1 MVETTPYN
9 GTVYNLSTGDETFL
23 VSNVVTHNCG
33 ARWGKDRCSAME
45 FIYKFAYMLSEDR
58 GPELVPTVHAWI
70 VAPIMKLARQ
80 VWNELKA
87 YFPVSYTHLDVYKRQ
102 TIDQSKQELEKRR
115 EVLALEA
122 RLKDLRYIQ
131 KLDEVSETILDV
143 LLEDD
148 RLTNYLKKALDS
160 GNVRAIQHILVSLGV
175 TLDKREKLLGYDET
189 RAAQTK
195 KTQFKLSLIHIFPS
209 GKHLS

>member
-1 MVETTPYN
+1 MSKSKKQN
-9 GTVYNLSTGDETFL
+9 S
-23 VSNVVTHNCG
+23 
-33 ARWGKDRCSAME
+33 
-45 FIYKFAYMLSEDR
+45 
-58 GPELVPTVHAWI
+58 
-70 VAPIMKLARQ
+70 VALAR
-80 VWNELKA
+80 VER
-87 YFPVSYTHLDVYKRQ
+87 DVA

-195 KTQFKLSLIHIFPS
+195 KTQFKVLFKGADGSQAGVSVESS
-209 GKHLS
+209 G